1 MTSKLTFSMA
11 IVSLQPQ
18 EKSKFQRNVLW
29 KFEDTKMLIGSN
41 MPIFGGGKYPAVSLR
56 LK

>member
-1 MTSKLTFSMA
+1 
-11 IVSLQPQ
+11 V
-18 EKSKFQRNVLW
+18 W

-56 LK
+56 LKYEIWFGKV